1 MVALLSAPMISVLW
15 SGRPPDVKLI
25 ELMRGRG
32 IRIADRAAADVVVA
46 EIVTAAARAVTADG
60 RADGVPWI
68 WFSAGVVSPDDAAT
82 AIARGAYD
90 VIDARAPGAAATLAQ
105 RVGELVSVVP
115 PVPATDRFVAASDA
129 ARAVL
134 REVAQAARTSMP
146 VLLTGETGT
155 GKEVAARLLHEWSSR
170 RARAFVPINC
180 AAIPNELIEA
190 ELFGYAKG
198 AFTGSVRAYGGQ
210 LTAAAGGTVFLDE
223 VDDTPLPFQV
233 KLLRVL
239 EDRVVSRI
247 GENTSQVV
255 DFRILAA
262 TNRDLVP
269 LCAAGAFGAD
279 LYERLAIVSIRM
291 PPLRERIADLPALVS
306 HFARRF
312 YKEEPEATA
321 RHRVDGATPAA
332 VTALCA
338 YSWPGNIREL
348 RNVIFEALVH
358 KRAGNELL
366 LSDLPRRVLR
376 RDGGAAGGKGGAPDP
391 GAGDAAVNPQAVAR
405 AIAERRFDLRR
416 AVGELERSALEAA
429 LAAAGGSA
437 AGAARLLGRVG
448 RGDAHDPGGTVRAM
462 MRRLGVGAWVAG
474 ELRSPRTIA
483 GGLEPF
489 EGSRKEA
496 EPRAGSRPSVSSG
509 ARRRPRRR

>member
-1 MVALLSAPMISVLW
+1 MT
-15 SGRPPDVKLI
+15 
-25 ELMRGRG
+25 
-32 IRIADRAAADVVVA
+32 VVA

-60 RADGVPWI
+60 RANGVPWI
-68 WFSAGVVSPDDAAT
+68 WFAGGPVSPDDAGT
-82 AIARGAYD
+82 AIANGAYD
-90 VIDARAPGAAATLAQ
+90 VVDARAPGAAATLAQ
-105 RVGELVSVVP
+105 RVSELGSSEP

-180 AAIPNELIEA
+180 AAIPNDLIEA

-198 AFTGSVRAYGGQ
+198 AFTGSVRAYEGQ
-210 LTAAAGGTVFLDE
+210 ITGAAGGTVFLDE

-247 GENTSQVV
+247 GENASQVV

-291 PPLRERIADLPALVS
+291 PPLRERIADLPALVI

-312 YKEEPEATA
+312 YKEEPEATG
-321 RHRVDGATPAA
+321 RHTVDGATPAA
-332 VTALCA
+332 LAALCA

-358 KRAGNELL
+358 KRAGSELL

-376 RDGGAAGGKGGAPDP
+376 REGGRRRHDKRRGRGCRRRRGERAGRRARDRGAALRSAARGGRSGAVGAGGGAGRGGRQRGGR
-391 GAGDAAVNPQAVAR
+391 GAAAR
-405 AIAERRFDLRR
+405 ARRTRRR
-416 AVGELERSALEAA
+416 ARSGWDRARHD
-429 LAAAGGSA
+429 AAAGCRRAARRERPSAWGAPPLPGSA
-437 AGAARLLGRVG
+437 ADG
-448 RGDAHDPGGTVRAM
+448 
-462 MRRLGVGAWVAG
+462 
-474 ELRSPRTIA
+474 
-483 GGLEPF
+483 
-489 EGSRKEA
+489 
-496 EPRAGSRPSVSSG
+496 
-509 ARRRPRRR
+509 RRRRRR

>member
-1 MVALLSAPMISVLW
+1 MPAVLW
-15 SGRPPDVKLI
+15 SGRPADPKLVA
-25 ELMRGRG
+25 ELRARGV
-32 IRIADRAAADVVVA
+32 RIATADRQARESADDASVVA
-46 EIVTAAARAVTADG
+46 EVIAAARSGSTA
-60 RADGVPWI
+60 APANGVPWI
-68 WFSAGVVSPDDAAT
+68 WFVAGAVSSADAGA
-82 AIARGAYD
+82 AVARGAYD
-90 VIDARAPGAAATLAQ
+90 VIDARAPDAAARLVQ
-105 RVGELVSVVP
+105 RICELTTVEP

-134 REVAQAARTSMP
+134 REIAQAARTSMP

-155 GKEVAARLLHEWSSR
+155 GKEVAARLLHEWSAR
-170 RARAFVPINC
+170 RARRFIPINC

-198 AFTGSVRAYGGQ
+198 AFTGSVRAYEGQ
-210 LTAAAGGTVFLDE
+210 LTAAEGGTVFLDE

-247 GENTSQVV
+247 GENASRVV

-269 LCAAGAFGAD
+269 LCAAGAFGPD

-312 YKEEPEATA
+312 YREEPDAKA
-321 RHRVDGATPAA
+321 RHAVEGAAP
-332 VTALCA
+332 VALSALSA

-376 RDGGAAGGKGGAPDP
+376 RDAGAT
-391 GAGDAAVNPQAVAR
+391 AGDGTTSADGAVNAASVAR

-416 AVGELERSALEAA
+416 AVEDLERSALNAA
-429 LAAAGGSA
+429 LAASGGSA

-448 RGDAHDPGGTVRAM
+448 RGGAHDPGGTVRAM
-462 MRRLGVGAWVAG
+462 MRRLGLAAPQTSEGV
-474 ELRSPRTIA
+474 SPA
-483 GGLEPF
+483 
-489 EGSRKEA
+489 
-496 EPRAGSRPSVSSG
+496 
-509 ARRRPRRR
+509 PRRRSRKRR

>member
-1 MVALLSAPMISVLW
+1 VLW

-25 ELMRGRG
+25 DQLRDRGVRV
-32 IRIADRAAADVVVA
+32 ADKTDTSVVAEVVTAARAAAG
-46 EIVTAAARAVTADG
+46 DG
-60 RADGVPWI
+60 RTNVPWI
-68 WFSAGVVSPDDAAT
+68 WFAAGAVPPGDAGA
-82 AIARGAYD
+82 AVARGAYD
-90 VIDARAPGAAATLAQ
+90 VIDARAPGAAALLAQ
-105 RVGELVSVVP
+105 RIAELAVVEP
-115 PVPATDRFVAASDA
+115 AVPATDRFVAASDA

-170 RARAFVPINC
+170 RARRFIPINC

-198 AFTGSVRAYGGQ
+198 AFTGSVRAYEGQ
-210 LTAAAGGTVFLDE
+210 LTAAEGGTVFLDE

-247 GENTSQVV
+247 GENASHVV

-262 TNRDLVP
+262 TNRDLRP
-269 LCAAGAFGAD
+269 LCAAGLFGAD

-291 PPLRERIADLPALVS
+291 PPLRERIADLPALVT
-306 HFARRF
+306 HFAQRF
-312 YKEEPEATA
+312 YREEPEATA
-321 RHRVDGATPAA
+321 RHKVEGAAPAA
-332 VTALCA
+332 LAALSA
-338 YSWPGNIREL
+338 YAWPGNIREL

-376 RDGGAAGGKGGAPDP
+376 RDAGTTTAAGAAAGATD
-391 GAGDAAVNPQAVAR
+391 GAVNAAEIAR
-405 AIAERRFDLRR
+405 AIAERRFDLRK
-416 AVGELERSALEAA
+416 AVGELERSAVEAA

-437 AGAARLLGRVG
+437 AAAARLLGRVG

-462 MRRLGVGAWVAG
+462 MRRLNIGA
-474 ELRSPRTIA
+474 
-483 GGLEPF
+483 
-489 EGSRKEA
+489 
-496 EPRAGSRPSVSSG
+496 SG
-509 ARRRPRRR
+509 ADVSPGPRRRSRKRR

>member
-1 MVALLSAPMISVLW
+1 MPSVLW
-15 SGRPPDVKLI
+15 SGRPADAKLVD
-25 ELMRGRG
+25 ELRGRG
-32 IRIADRAAADVVVA
+32 IRIAHAPEAEAVAEVVA
-46 EIVTAAARAVTADG
+46 AAARTGKSDG
-60 RADGVPWI
+60 AANGLPWI
-68 WFSAGVVSPDDAAT
+68 WFAGGAVAPDDAGA
-82 AIARGAYD
+82 AVARGAYD
-90 VIDARAPGAAATLAQ
+90 VIDAREPGAIARLVQRIAELAT
-105 RVGELVSVVP
+105 VEP
-115 PVPATDRFVAASDA
+115 PVPATDRFVAASDS

-155 GKEVAARLLHEWSSR
+155 GKEVAARLLHEWSAR
-170 RARAFVPINC
+170 RARRFIPINC

-198 AFTGSVRAYGGQ
+198 AFTGSVRAYEGQ
-210 LTAAAGGTVFLDE
+210 LTAAEGGTVFLDE

-247 GENTSQVV
+247 GENASHVV

-262 TNRDLVP
+262 TNRDLRP
-269 LCAAGAFGAD
+269 LCAAGLFGPD

-291 PPLRERIADLPALVS
+291 PPLRERIADLPALVT

-312 YKEEPEATA
+312 YREEPEATA
-321 RHRVDGATPAA
+321 RHKVEGATPAA
-332 VTALCA
+332 LAALCA

-358 KRAGNELL
+358 KRAGGELL

-376 RDGGAAGGKGGAPDP
+376 RDGAAPAAGDGP
-391 GAGDAAVNPQAVAR
+391 VNTQAVAR
-405 AIAERRFDLRR
+405 AIAERRFDLRH

-429 LAAAGGSA
+429 LAAARGSA

-462 MRRLGVGAWVAG
+462 MRRLGVAAAG
-474 ELRSPRTIA
+474 VSPA
-483 GGLEPF
+483 
-489 EGSRKEA
+489 
-496 EPRAGSRPSVSSG
+496 
-509 ARRRPRRR
+509 PRRRSRKRR

>member
-1 MVALLSAPMISVLW
+1 MPAVLW
-15 SGRPPDVKLI
+15 SGRPPDAKLV
-25 ELMRGRG
+25 ELLRARG
-32 IRIADRAAADVVVA
+32 IRVADAAAGGDVVAEGRAGAARAAAL
-46 EIVTAAARAVTADG
+46 EG
-60 RADGVPWI
+60 RSNGVPWI
-68 WFSAGVVSPDDAAT
+68 WFAAGAVSPGDAAAAT
-82 AIARGAYD
+82 ARGAYD
-90 VIDARAPGAAATLAQ
+90 VIDARGPGAAGALAQ
-105 RVGELVSVVP
+105 RVAELASVEP

-170 RARAFVPINC
+170 RARRFIPINC

-198 AFTGSVRAYGGQ
+198 AFTGSVRAYEGQ
-210 LTAAAGGTVFLDE
+210 LTAAEGGTVFLDE

-247 GENTSQVV
+247 GENASHMV

-312 YKEEPEATA
+312 YREEPEAAA
-321 RHRVDGATPAA
+321 RHEVEGATPA
-332 VTALCA
+332 TLSALCA

-376 RDGGAAGGKGGAPDP
+376 RDGGPAPGGQASATRADGAD
-391 GAGDAAVNPQAVAR
+391 GAVNAQAVER

-416 AVGELERSALEAA
+416 AVGELERAAVTAA

-437 AGAARLLGRVG
+437 AGAARLLGQVG
-448 RGDAHDPGGTVRAM
+448 RGGAHDPGGTVRAM
-462 MRRLGVGAWVAG
+462 MRRLGLGQA
-474 ELRSPRTIA
+474 
-483 GGLEPF
+483 
-489 EGSRKEA
+489 
-496 EPRAGSRPSVSSG
+496 RAGVSSG
-509 ARRRPRRR
+509 RRRRRR

>member
-1 MVALLSAPMISVLW
+1 MPAVLW
-15 SGRPPDVKLI
+15 SGRPPDAKLI
-25 ELMRGRG
+25 AELRDRDV
-32 IRIADRAAADVVVA
+32 RIADKSDAGVVA
-46 EIVTAAARAVTADG
+46 EIVAAPPRAAAGETRTN
-60 RADGVPWI
+60 GVAWI
-68 WFSAGVVSPDDAAT
+68 WFAAGAVATGDAGA
-82 AIARGAYD
+82 AVARGAYD
-90 VIDARAPGAAATLAQ
+90 VIDARAPGAAGLLAQ
-105 RVGELVSVVP
+105 RIAELAAVEP

-170 RARAFVPINC
+170 RARRFIPINC
-180 AAIPNELIEA
+180 AAIPNDLIEA

-198 AFTGSVRAYGGQ
+198 AFTGSVRAYEGQ
-210 LTAAAGGTVFLDE
+210 LTAAEGGTVFLDE

-247 GENTSQVV
+247 GENASHVV

-262 TNRDLVP
+262 TNRDLRP
-269 LCAAGAFGAD
+269 LCAAGLFGDD

-291 PPLRERIADLPALVS
+291 PPLRERVADLPALVT

-312 YKEEPEATA
+312 YREEPDATA
-321 RHRVDGATPAA
+321 RHKVEGAAPAA
-332 VTALCA
+332 LAALCA
-338 YSWPGNIREL
+338 YAWPGNIREL

-376 RDGGAAGGKGGAPDP
+376 RDGGSTAAAASGAS
-391 GAGDAAVNPQAVAR
+391 GAVADGAVNASEIAR
-405 AIAERRFDLRR
+405 AISERRFDLRQ
-416 AVGELERSALEAA
+416 AVGELERSAVEAA

-437 AGAARLLGRVG
+437 AGAARLLGQVG
-448 RGDAHDPGGTVRAM
+448 RGGAHDPGGTVRAM
-462 MRRLGVGAWVAG
+462 MRRLGIGA
-474 ELRSPRTIA
+474 
-483 GGLEPF
+483 
-489 EGSRKEA
+489 EGTG
-496 EPRAGSRPSVSSG
+496 EPRAGSRAGVSSG
-509 ARRRPRRR
+509 TRRRSRKRR

>member
-1 MVALLSAPMISVLW
+1 MPAVLW
-15 SGRPPDVKLI
+15 SGRPPDAKLV
-25 ELMRGRG
+25 ELLRARGVRVSSG
-32 IRIADRAAADVVVA
+32 AGGDVVAEVLAGAARAAAL
-46 EIVTAAARAVTADG
+46 EG
-60 RADGVPWI
+60 RANGVPWI
-68 WFSAGVVSPDDAAT
+68 WFAAGAVSPEDAAAAT
-82 AIARGAYD
+82 ARGAYD
-90 VIDARAPGAAATLAQ
+90 VIDARGAGAADVLAQ
-105 RVGELVSVVP
+105 RVAELASAEP

-170 RARAFVPINC
+170 RARRFIPINC

-198 AFTGSVRAYGGQ
+198 AFTGSVRAYEGQ
-210 LTAAAGGTVFLDE
+210 LTAAEGGTVFLDE

-247 GENTSQVV
+247 GENASHVV

-262 TNRDLVP
+262 TNRDLLP
-269 LCAAGAFGAD
+269 LCAAGAFGPD

-312 YKEEPEATA
+312 YREEPEATA
-321 RHRVDGATPAA
+321 RHEVEGATPAA
-332 VTALCA
+332 LSALCA

-376 RDGGAAGGKGGAPDP
+376 RDGGPTPGG
-391 GAGDAAVNPQAVAR
+391 QAVATRAEGAVNAEAVER

-416 AVGELERSALEAA
+416 AVGDLERAAVTAA

-448 RGDAHDPGGTVRAM
+448 RGGAHDPGGTVRAM
-462 MRRLGVGAWVAG
+462 MRRLGLAWKAG

-483 GGLEPF
+483 GGLEPVD
-489 EGSRKEA
+489 GSRRKA
-496 EPRAGSRPSVSSG
+496 QARPGTGVSSG
-509 ARRRPRRR
+509 RRRRPRTRR

>member
-1 MVALLSAPMISVLW
+1 MPAVLW
-15 SGRPPDVKLI
+15 SGRPPDAKLI
-25 ELMRGRG
+25 ELLRGRG
-32 IRIADRAAADVVVA
+32 IRVVDKPGGEVVTQIVAAPARVA
-46 EIVTAAARAVTADG
+46 TADG
-60 RADGVPWI
+60 RANGVPWI
-68 WFSAGVVSPDDAAT
+68 WFAAGAVSADDAA
-82 AIARGAYD
+82 AAVARGAYD
-90 VIDARAPGAAATLAQ
+90 VVDARGPGAGTLLAQ
-105 RVGELVSVVP
+105 RITELASVEP

-170 RARAFVPINC
+170 RARRFIPINC
-180 AAIPNELIEA
+180 AAIPNDLIEA

-198 AFTGSVRAYGGQ
+198 AFTGSVRAYEGQ
-210 LTAAAGGTVFLDE
+210 LTAAEGGTVFLDE

-247 GENTSQVV
+247 GENASQVV

-306 HFARRF
+306 HFAQRF
-312 YKEEPEATA
+312 YREEPDAKA
-321 RHRVDGATPAA
+321 RHKVEGAAPAA
-332 VTALCA
+332 LAALCA
-338 YSWPGNIREL
+338 YTWPGNIREL

-358 KRAGNELL
+358 KRAGGELL

-376 RDGGAAGGKGGAPDP
+376 RDGGPAAGQGAAASAD
-391 GAGDAAVNPQAVAR
+391 DAAVNPQAVAR

-416 AVGELERSALEAA
+416 AVSDLERSALAAA

-448 RGDAHDPGGTVRAM
+448 RGGAHDPGGTVRAM
-462 MRRLGVGAWVAG
+462 MRRLGVGVDD
-474 ELRSPRTIA
+474 
-483 GGLEPF
+483 
-489 EGSRKEA
+489 
-496 EPRAGSRPSVSSG
+496 AGSGAAVSPG
-509 ARRRPRRR
+509 ARRRSRKRR

>member
-1 MVALLSAPMISVLW
+1 MHEVMW
-15 SGRPPDVKLI
+15 SGRAPDAKVV
-25 ELMRGRG
+25 ELLRSRGVRVV
-32 IRIADRAAADVVVA
+32 DRAGGPVVA
-46 EIVTAAARAVTADG
+46 EIVTIAG
-60 RADGVPWI
+60 RAAPANGVPWI
-68 WFSAGVVSPDDAAT
+68 WFASGGVSADDAGA
-82 AIARGAYD
+82 AVARGAYD
-90 VIDARAPGAAATLAQ
+90 VIDARGPGAAGVLAQ
-105 RVGELVSVVP
+105 RVVELASVEP

-155 GKEVAARLLHEWSSR
+155 GKEVAARLLHEWSAR
-170 RARAFVPINC
+170 RARSFIPINC
-180 AAIPNELIEA
+180 AAIPNDLIEA

-198 AFTGSVRAYGGQ
+198 AFTGSVRAYEGQ
-210 LTAAAGGTVFLDE
+210 LTAAEGGTVFLDE

-247 GENTSQVV
+247 GENTSQMV

-312 YKEEPEATA
+312 YREEPEATA
-321 RHRVDGATPAA
+321 RHKVEGATPASLA
-332 VTALCA
+332 ALCA
-338 YSWPGNIREL
+338 YPWPGNIREL

-358 KRAGNELL
+358 KRAGSELL

-376 RDGGAAGGKGGAPDP
+376 RDGAPANGSAGAGGSTDG
-391 GAGDAAVNPQAVAR
+391 AVNADAVAR

-416 AVGELERSALEAA
+416 AVGDLERAALQAA
-429 LAAAGGSA
+429 LAASAGSA

-462 MRRLGVGAWVAG
+462 MRRLFPPG
-474 ELRSPRTIA
+474 T
-483 GGLEPF
+483 LEGF
-489 EGSRKEA
+489 QTSRD
-496 EPRAGSRPSVSSG
+496 G
-509 ARRRPRRR
+509 ARRAKLAGSPRGTVAPRASDARVSPGARHRSRKRR

>member
-1 MVALLSAPMISVLW
+1 VLW

-25 ELMRGRG
+25 DQLRDRGV
-32 IRIADRAAADVVVA
+32 RIADKTDTSVVAEVVTAARAAAG
-46 EIVTAAARAVTADG
+46 DG
-60 RADGVPWI
+60 RTNVPWI
-68 WFSAGVVSPDDAAT
+68 WFAAGAVPPGDAGA
-82 AIARGAYD
+82 AVARGAYD
-90 VIDARAPGAAATLAQ
+90 VIDARAPGAAALLAQ
-105 RVGELVSVVP
+105 RIAELAVVEP
-115 PVPATDRFVAASDA
+115 AVPATDRFVAASDA

-170 RARAFVPINC
+170 RARRFIPINC

-198 AFTGSVRAYGGQ
+198 AFTGSVRAYEGQ
-210 LTAAAGGTVFLDE
+210 LTAAEGGTVFLDE

-247 GENTSQVV
+247 GENASHVV

-262 TNRDLVP
+262 TNRDLRP
-269 LCAAGAFGAD
+269 LCAAGLFGAD

-291 PPLRERIADLPALVS
+291 PPLRERIADLPALVT
-306 HFARRF
+306 HFAQRF
-312 YKEEPEATA
+312 YREEPEATA
-321 RHRVDGATPAA
+321 RHKVEGAAPAA
-332 VTALCA
+332 LSALSA
-338 YSWPGNIREL
+338 YAWPGNIREL

-376 RDGGAAGGKGGAPDP
+376 RDAGTTTAAGAAAGASD
-391 GAGDAAVNPQAVAR
+391 GAVNAAEIAR
-405 AIAERRFDLRR
+405 AIAERRFDLRK
-416 AVGELERSALEAA
+416 AVGELERSAVEAA

-437 AGAARLLGRVG
+437 AAAARLLGRVG

-462 MRRLGVGAWVAG
+462 MRRLSIGA
-474 ELRSPRTIA
+474 
-483 GGLEPF
+483 
-489 EGSRKEA
+489 
-496 EPRAGSRPSVSSG
+496 SG
-509 ARRRPRRR
+509 ADVSPGPRRRSRKRG

>member
-1 MVALLSAPMISVLW
+1 
-15 SGRPPDVKLI
+15 
-25 ELMRGRG
+25 
-32 IRIADRAAADVVVA
+32 
-46 EIVTAAARAVTADG
+46 
-60 RADGVPWI
+60 
-68 WFSAGVVSPDDAAT
+68 
-82 AIARGAYD
+82 
-90 VIDARAPGAAATLAQ
+90 
-105 RVGELVSVVP
+105 
-115 PVPATDRFVAASDA
+115 VAASDA

-170 RARAFVPINC
+170 RARRFMPINC
-180 AAIPNELIEA
+180 AAIPNDLIEA

-198 AFTGSVRAYGGQ
+198 AFTGSVRAYEGQ
-210 LTAAAGGTVFLDE
+210 LTAAEGGTVLLDE
-223 VDDTPLPFQV
+223 VDDTPLPFQG

-247 GENTSQVV
+247 GDNASQVV

-291 PPLRERIADLPALVS
+291 PPLRERIADLPALLS

-312 YKEEPEATA
+312 YKEEPGDGRQRWRRDAGGA
-321 RHRVDGATPAA
+321 DGAVRVFVA
-332 VTALCA
+332 
-338 YSWPGNIREL
+338 GNIREL

-358 KRAGNELL
+358 KRAGA
-366 LSDLPRRVLR
+366 SCCCRSSRRVLR
-376 RDGGAAGGKGGAPDP
+376 RDGGVEDAGWRL
-391 GAGDAAVNPQAVAR
+391 GAGAVNAQAVAR

-429 LAAAGGSA
+429 LAASGGSA

-462 MRRLGVGAWVAG
+462 MRRLGVAWRAG

-489 EGSRKEA
+489 EGARNEA
-496 EPRAGSRPSVSSG
+496 EPRAGSRPRVSSG
-509 ARRRPRRR
+509 ARRRRKRR

>member
-1 MVALLSAPMISVLW
+1 MPSVIW
-15 SGRPPDVKLI
+15 SGRPPDAKLV
-25 ELMRGRG
+25 ESLRARGVRVV
-32 IRIADRAAADVVVA
+32 DAAGGDVVA
-46 EIVTAAARAVTADG
+46 EVLATATRTPSADG
-60 RADGVPWI
+60 HPNGLPWI
-68 WFSAGVVSPDDAAT
+68 WFAAGTVSSDEAET
-82 AIARGAYD
+82 AVARGAYD
-90 VIDARAPGAAATLAQ
+90 VIDARGPEAAAMLAE
-105 RVGELVSVVP
+105 RVTELASAEP

-170 RARAFVPINC
+170 RTRAFIPINC

-198 AFTGSVRAYGGQ
+198 AFTGSVRAYEGQ
-210 LTAAAGGTVFLDE
+210 LTAAEGGTVFLDE

-247 GENTSQVV
+247 GENTSHMV

-291 PPLRERIADLPALVS
+291 PPLRERLADLPALVS

-312 YKEEPEATA
+312 YKEEPEAA
-321 RHRVDGATPAA
+321 GRHKVEGATPAA
-332 VTALCA
+332 LGALCA
-338 YSWPGNIREL
+338 YPWPGNIREL

-358 KRAGNELL
+358 KRAGGEVL

-376 RDGGAAGGKGGAPDP
+376 RDGGAAGP
-391 GAGDAAVNPQAVAR
+391 GAAGPNPADGAVNAPAITR
-405 AIAERRFDLRR
+405 AIGERRFDLRR
-416 AVGELERSALEAA
+416 AVGDLERAALEAA

-448 RGDAHDPGGTVRAM
+448 RGGAHDPGGTVRAM
-462 MRRLGVGAWVAG
+462 MRRLGVGQ
-474 ELRSPRTIA
+474 
-483 GGLEPF
+483 
-489 EGSRKEA
+489 
-496 EPRAGSRPSVSSG
+496 SG
-509 ARRRPRRR
+509 AAAPAGFDAKPRRRPRKRR

>member
-1 MVALLSAPMISVLW
+1 MLW

-25 ELMRGRG
+25 DQLRDRGV
-32 IRIADRAAADVVVA
+32 RIADKTDTSVVAEVVTAARAAAG
-46 EIVTAAARAVTADG
+46 DG
-60 RADGVPWI
+60 RTNVPWI
-68 WFSAGVVSPDDAAT
+68 WFAAGAVPPGDAGA
-82 AIARGAYD
+82 AVARGAYD
-90 VIDARAPGAAATLAQ
+90 VIDARAPGAAALLAQ
-105 RVGELVSVVP
+105 RIAELAVVEP
-115 PVPATDRFVAASDA
+115 AVPATDRFVAASDA

-170 RARAFVPINC
+170 RARRFIPINC

-198 AFTGSVRAYGGQ
+198 AFTGSVRAYEGQ
-210 LTAAAGGTVFLDE
+210 LTAAEGGTVFLDE

-247 GENTSQVV
+247 GENASHVV

-262 TNRDLVP
+262 TNRDLRP
-269 LCAAGAFGAD
+269 LCAAGLFGAD

-291 PPLRERIADLPALVS
+291 PPLRERIADLPALVT
-306 HFARRF
+306 HFAQRF
-312 YKEEPEATA
+312 YREEPEATA
-321 RHRVDGATPAA
+321 RHKVEGAAPAA
-332 VTALCA
+332 LSALSA
-338 YSWPGNIREL
+338 YAWPGNIREL

-376 RDGGAAGGKGGAPDP
+376 RDAGTTTAAGAAAGASD
-391 GAGDAAVNPQAVAR
+391 GAVNAAEIAR
-405 AIAERRFDLRR
+405 AIAERRFDLRK
-416 AVGELERSALEAA
+416 AVGELERSAVEAA

-437 AGAARLLGRVG
+437 AAAARLLGRVG

-462 MRRLGVGAWVAG
+462 MRRLSIGA
-474 ELRSPRTIA
+474 
-483 GGLEPF
+483 
-489 EGSRKEA
+489 
-496 EPRAGSRPSVSSG
+496 SG
-509 ARRRPRRR
+509 ADVSPGPRRRSRKRG

>member
-1 MVALLSAPMISVLW
+1 MPSVRW
-15 SGRPPDVKLI
+15 SGRPPDAKLV
-25 ELMRGRG
+25 ELLRARGV
-32 IRIADRAAADVVVA
+32 RIAAPADGGAAAEVV
-46 EIVTAAARAVTADG
+46 AARAAPNDRRPQRTQ
-60 RADGVPWI
+60 RTILLPWI
-68 WFSAGVVSPDDAAT
+68 WFAPGAVPAEEAA
-82 AIARGAYD
+82 AAVGQGAYD
-90 VIDARAPGAAATLAQ
+90 VIDARGPDAGAVLAQ
-105 RVGELVSVVP
+105 RIAELASIEP

-134 REVAQAARTSMP
+134 REIAQAARTSMP

-170 RARAFVPINC
+170 RARRFIPINC

-198 AFTGSVRAYGGQ
+198 AFTGSVHAYEGQ
-210 LTAAAGGTVFLDE
+210 LTAAEGGTVFLDE

-239 EDRVVSRI
+239 EDRAVSRI
-247 GENTSQVV
+247 GENASRVV

-269 LCAAGAFGAD
+269 LCAVGAFGSD

-312 YKEEPEATA
+312 YREEPEASA
-321 RHRVDGATPAA
+321 RHEVAGATPAA
-332 VTALCA
+332 LAALCA
-338 YSWPGNIREL
+338 YPWPGNIREL
-348 RNVIFEALVH
+348 RNVVFEALVH
-358 KRAGNELL
+358 KRAGGELL

-376 RDGGAAGGKGGAPDP
+376 REGGAAGGPPAGPGGRDGA
-391 GAGDAAVNPQAVAR
+391 GAGDGAVDTQAVTR

-416 AVGELERSALEAA
+416 AVGDLERAALTAA

-448 RGDAHDPGGTVRAM
+448 RGGAHDPGGTVRAM
-462 MRRLGVGAWVAG
+462 MRRLGVSQPPGQPAAQPPGDHGAVV
-474 ELRSPRTIA
+474 
-483 GGLEPF
+483 
-489 EGSRKEA
+489 
-496 EPRAGSRPSVSSG
+496 SRPAPG
-509 ARRRPRRR
+509 RRSRTRRKRR

>member
-1 MVALLSAPMISVLW
+1 MLW

-25 ELMRGRG
+25 DQLRDRGVRV
-32 IRIADRAAADVVVA
+32 ADKTDTSVVAEVVTAARAAAG
-46 EIVTAAARAVTADG
+46 DG
-60 RADGVPWI
+60 RTNVPWI
-68 WFSAGVVSPDDAAT
+68 WFAAGAVPPGDAGA
-82 AIARGAYD
+82 AVARGAYD
-90 VIDARAPGAAATLAQ
+90 VIDARAPGAAALLAQ
-105 RVGELVSVVP
+105 RIAELAVVEP
-115 PVPATDRFVAASDA
+115 AVPATDRFVAASDA

-170 RARAFVPINC
+170 RARRFIPINC

-198 AFTGSVRAYGGQ
+198 AFTGSVRAYEGQ
-210 LTAAAGGTVFLDE
+210 LTAAEGGTVFLDE

-247 GENTSQVV
+247 GENASHVV

-262 TNRDLVP
+262 TNRDLRP
-269 LCAAGAFGAD
+269 LCAAGLFGAD

-291 PPLRERIADLPALVS
+291 PPLRERIADLPALVT
-306 HFARRF
+306 HFAQRF
-312 YKEEPEATA
+312 YREEPEATA
-321 RHRVDGATPAA
+321 RHKVEGAAPAA
-332 VTALCA
+332 LAALSA
-338 YSWPGNIREL
+338 YAWPGNIREL

-376 RDGGAAGGKGGAPDP
+376 RDAGTTTAAGAAAGATD
-391 GAGDAAVNPQAVAR
+391 GAVNAAEIAR
-405 AIAERRFDLRR
+405 AIAERRFDLRK
-416 AVGELERSALEAA
+416 AVGELERSAVEAA

-437 AGAARLLGRVG
+437 AAAARLLGRVG

-462 MRRLGVGAWVAG
+462 MRRLGVAAD
-474 ELRSPRTIA
+474 
-483 GGLEPF
+483 
-489 EGSRKEA
+489 
-496 EPRAGSRPSVSSG
+496 VSSG
-509 ARRRPRRR
+509 ERPRRRSRKRR